1 VLPLG
6 AASPAGRAGQR
17 IALRLVLQFG
27 EPGLAQGLG
36 GGVVHHRGLLGV
48 VAGLC
53 PEDAAKAGPSGS
65 GDRPV
70 FGADASLD
78 SARQA

>member
-1 VLPLG
+1 VLPPG
-6 AASPAGRAGQR
+6 AASPARGAGQV
-17 IALRLVLQFG
+17 IALRLAPQFG

-36 GGVVHHRGLLGV
+36 GGVVHHHRGLLGD

-53 PEDAAKAGPSGS
+53 LEDAAKAVRSGS

-70 FGADASLD
+70 FEAAHP
-78 SARQA
+78 

>member
-1 VLPLG
+1 LCGALPPG
-6 AASPAGRAGQR
+6 AASPADGPGQR

-36 GGVVHHRGLLGV
+36 GGVVDHHRGLLGGV
-48 VAGLC
+48 VWLC
-53 PEDAAKAGPSGS
+53 VEDAAKAGRSGS

-70 FGADASLD
+70 FEA
-78 SARQA
+78 ARP

>member
-1 VLPLG
+1 LLGVLPLG
-6 AASPAGRAGQR
+6 AASQADGTSQR

-27 EPGLAQGLG
+27 EPGLAQSLG
-36 GGVVHHRGLLGV
+36 GGVVHHHGLLGG
-48 VAGLC
+48 VAGLH

-70 FGADASLD
+70 SGA
-78 SARQA
+78 ARP